1 MNIYIEGLDLAGKS
15 TVSRRLRERCGNFEI
30 RNNSL
35 LRSNP
40 LHQAADR
47 LRKATQ
53 TDDLSLGYLYYG
65 AMLYDL
71 EQIRNEPTP
80 DANVLQDSTILLR
93 SLAFHTVS
101 GNTALAEQFR
111 SKLAEHPK
119 FDRAFFLTCSPDVRK
134 QRLAGRASRGNTN
147 REDFLISSNPD
158 LFFAMEGEL
167 RRLATEYFGAEVVD
181 TGELESPQGSDRVL
195 DSIISSFPATAAAP
209 VPDVLWQRA
218 AKMAA
223 RFHLHQV
230 RKDGRTPYIAHP
242 VRVAL
247 TLVEVFR
254 ITDPAVIA
262 AALLHDLIED
272 TTADYDD
279 IQAACGDDIARLVA
293 ALTKNSCLPETAREA
308 AYHGQLKSSDWRAK
322 LIKLAD
328 IYDNLCDSVES
339 GAKVNVWRRAM
350 GALEYADSDP
360 RLAAAAA
367 ALRRLMETFP
377 EESQSLSR

>member
-1 MNIYIEGLDLAGKS
+1 MTIYLEGLDLAGKS
-15 TVSRRLRERCGNFEI
+15 TVCRRLRDRCGNFEI

-47 LRKATQ
+47 LRKANSI
-53 TDDLSLGYLYYG
+53 DDLSLGYLYYG

-71 EQIRNEPTP
+71 DQIRNEPAP
-80 DANVLQDSTILLR
+80 DANALQDSTILLR

-101 GNTALAEQFR
+101 GNTDLAEQFQ

-119 FDRAFFLTCSPDVRK
+119 FDRSFFLTCAPDVRK

-147 REDFLISSNPD
+147 PEDFLISSNPD

-167 RRLATEYFGAEVVD
+167 RRLAEEYFDATVVD

-195 DSIISSFPATAAAP
+195 DSIISPFPAAAAAP

-247 TLVEVFR
+247 TIGQVFR
-254 ITDPAVIA
+254 ITDPAVIT

-279 IQAACGDDIARLVA
+279 IQAACGDDVARLVA
-293 ALTKNSCLPETAREA
+293 ALTKNSCLPEPERET
-308 AYHGQLKSSDWRAK
+308 AYHEQLKNSDWRAK

-328 IYDNLCDSVES
+328 IYDNLCDSAES
-339 GAKVNVWRRAM
+339 GAKVNVWSRAL
-350 GALEYADSDP
+350 GALEYAGSDP
-360 RLAAAAA
+360 RLASAAA
-367 ALRRLMETFP
+367 ALHRLMEKFP
-377 EESQSLSR
+377 EEAKSLSR

>member
-1 MNIYIEGLDLAGKS
+1 MTIYLEGLDLAGKS
-15 TVSRRLRERCGNFEI
+15 TVCRRLRDRCGNFEI
-30 RNNSL
+30 RNNCL

-40 LHQAADR
+40 LHLAADR
-47 LRKATQ
+47 LRKANSI
-53 TDDLSLGYLYYG
+53 DDASLGYLYYG
-65 AMLYDL
+65 ALLYDL
-71 EQIRNEPTP
+71 EQIRNEPAP

-93 SLAFHTVS
+93 SLAFHSVS
-101 GNTALAEQFR
+101 GNTDLAENFR

-119 FDRAFFLTCSPDVRK
+119 FDRSFFLTCTPDVRQ

-147 REDFLISSNPD
+147 PEDFLISSNPD
-158 LFFAMEGEL
+158 LFFTMEGEL
-167 RRLATEYFGAEVVD
+167 RRLAVEYFDATVID
-181 TGELESPQGSDRVL
+181 TGELESPQGSDLVL
-195 DSIISSFPATAAAP
+195 DSIISSFPAAVATP

-247 TLVEVFR
+247 TLVQVFR
-254 ITDPAVIA
+254 ITDPAVIT

-272 TTADYDD
+272 TSADFDD

-293 ALTKNSCLPETAREA
+293 ALTKNSCLPEIEREA
-308 AYHGQLKSSDWRAK
+308 AYHEQLKNSDWRAK

-339 GAKVNVWRRAM
+339 GAKVNVWSRAM
-350 GALEYADSDP
+350 GALEYAGSDP

-367 ALRRLMETFP
+367 ALRSLMERFP
-377 EESQSLSR
+377 EEAKSLSR